1 MKFTPGAQI
10 FREMQEKSRAQ
21 RTVDGFQNF
30 AAKLG
35 VSAPGEDFGGEKNI
49 LSHGQYLP
57 NLMTRN
63 RLQLEYAYRG
73 SWVAGKAI
81 DITAE
86 DMTRAGIEIN
96 TNEGAEDIQEFKV
109 QMSRLKIW
117 ASLANTIRWGKL
129 YGGCCGVIQI
139 KGQNPAEP
147 LDLDSVGKDQFHG
160 IVVYDRWQLYPV
172 LSELITSGPDMGLP
186 AYYDIVLGTNLNDP
200 GLEPDGQQTTN
211 ATGRVRVHH
220 SRCIRVIGYELPF
233 WQAIT
238 EMMWGESILER
249 TWDRLIEYDDA
260 IASVGS
266 LMNRAQLRTVS
277 IDQLRNILA
286 SGGEAEKALIAQF
299 AYMRQFQSSE
309 GLTLLDKEDVFQSVA
324 YSFGGVADTLL
335 QFKQE
340 IGGAFDI
347 PLVRFFGQSPAG
359 LNATGES
366 DLRLYY
372 DGINA
377 KQEYQL
383 RNPVEMVLKVMW
395 RSCFG
400 KPVPKDL
407 VWTFTSLW
415 QMSDTEK
422 ATIAKSDVDTL
433 IEAHEA
439 GGITTAVMMK
449 EFKKLSNKTGLF
461 THITEEEIEE
471 AENDEPP
478 MPEEAG
484 ETESQNQAD
493 PGTSASKPAGNKNA
507 PKNPSITKPAAAGS
521 PSSFKEKSKD
531 SAWKRI
537 KGWLSKD
544 KKTQD
549 PGIKGTIQEFEKGT
563 LHSSSGAKVTSKK
576 QALAIGYSEE
586 GKDSKIT
593 DAQRIKD
600 WLKKNG

>member
-1 MKFTPGAQI
+1 MRMTPAAQI
-10 FREMQEKSRAQ
+10 FREMQKQSKSQ
-21 RTVDGFQNF
+21 RTLDGFQNL

-35 VSAPGEDFGGEKNI
+35 VSGPGENFGGEKNL
-49 LSHGQYLP
+49 LSHGGYLP

-86 DMTRAGIEIN
+86 DMTRAGIDMV
-96 TNEGAEDIQEFKV
+96 TNEGAEKIQDFKV
-109 QMSRLKIW
+109 QMSRLKVW
-117 ASLANTIRWGKL
+117 HSLANTIRWGKL
-129 YGGCCGVIQI
+129 YGGCCGVMQI
-139 KGQNPAEP
+139 KGQDPSTP
-147 LDLDSVGKDQFHG
+147 LDLDSIGKDQFHG

-200 GLEPDGQQTTN
+200 GLEPDGQQTSN
-211 ATGRVRVHH
+211 ATGRVRVHY

-238 EMMWGESILER
+238 EMMWGESVLER

-260 IASVGS
+260 ISSVGS
-266 LMNRAQLRTVS
+266 LMNRAQLRTVG
-277 IDQLRNILA
+277 IENFRDILA
-286 SGGEAEKALIAQF
+286 AGGEAEQSLIGQF
-299 AYMRQFQSSE
+299 EYMRQFQSSE
-309 GLTLLDKEDVFQSVA
+309 GLTLLDKQDTFESVA
-324 YSFGGVADTLL
+324 YTFGGVADTLL

-372 DGINA
+372 DGLNA
-377 KQEYQL
+377 KQEFQL
-383 RNPVEMVLKVMW
+383 RNAVEMVLKVMW

-407 VWTFTSLW
+407 VWTFASLW
-415 QMSDTEK
+415 QATDTEK
-422 ATIAKSDVDTL
+422 STIAKSDVDTL
-433 IEAHEA
+433 IAAHEA
-439 GGITTAVMMK
+439 GAISTATLLK

-461 THITEEEIEE
+461 THVTEEEIEE

-478 MPEEAG
+478 EPETSPAG
-484 ETESQNQAD
+484 SPGAAD
-493 PGTSASKPAGNKNA
+493 PSATTQNSKPSGNKNA
-507 PKNPSITKPAAAGS
+507 PQNPSITKPAAAES
-521 PSSFKEKSKD
+521 PTVKGKD
-531 SAWKRI
+531 SAWTRI
-537 KGWLSKD
+537 KRFLSRDAGVEATLK
-544 KKTQD
+544 
-549 PGIKGTIQEFEKGT
+549 EFEKGT
-563 LHSSSGAKVTSKK
+563 LKSSSGKKVTSKK

-586 GKDSKIT
+586 GEGKDEIT
-593 DAQRIKD
+593 DAQKIKD
-600 WLKKNG
+600 WLAKN